1 MLPLRAWSRLPV
13 NVWRFCS
20 DCLCLR
26 TIARLVRAGYPAA
39 HFEDAMP
46 NVNPTEPKRGR
57 PKLSDAERAERA
69 ARMSAKPRRAASNA
83 AHPLAHLV
91 GLVPDA
97 LLAAILGCSASGVRK
112 MRKAANL
119 QPIGNAWALDASV
132 ANDVLTAIAALS
144 DDRKTAAMA
153 LVRRY
158 LDVPDAD

>member
-1 MLPLRAWSRLPV
+1 MPTV
-13 NVWRFCS
+13 N
-20 DCLCLR
+20 
-26 TIARLVRAGYPAA
+26 A
-39 HFEDAMP
+39 
-46 NVNPTEPKRGR
+46 TEPRRGR

-69 ARMSAKPRRAASNA
+69 ARISAKPRRTASTA

-132 ANDVLTAIAALS
+132 ANDVLTAIASLS

-158 LDVPDAD
+158 LDVPDAE

>member
-1 MLPLRAWSRLPV
+1 
-13 NVWRFCS
+13 
-20 DCLCLR
+20 
-26 TIARLVRAGYPAA
+26 
-39 HFEDAMP
+39 MP
-46 NVNPTEPKRGR
+46 NVNPTEPRRGR

-69 ARMSAKPRRAASNA
+69 ARMSAKPRRAASTA

-158 LDVPDAD
+158 LDVPDGD